1 MRTIIRTSAI
11 PNLFNSEK
19 TRQLPTSRPK
29 RVGGK
34 GLIASTVVPTSILT
48 TLVYNNSSQGTT
60 SFLWS
65 DSETQLIV
73 RFISSDSEGNYYY
86 SASAATTT
94 SIPSSPVPGNTN
106 LIQVIIGNSVTSI
119 GDAAF
124 LQCTALT
131 SVTIGNSVTSI
142 GVLLIGTGA
151 FQGCSALTSV
161 TFTPTSTLGSIGAST
176 FQECYG
182 LRTTTIPNSVT
193 YIEDNAFSDSVLNTV
208 TIANNQLPGIPSP
221 NSSGVAFFGVT
232 VHTVLP

>member
-1 MRTIIRTSAI
+1 
-11 PNLFNSEK
+11 
-19 TRQLPTSRPK
+19 LPTSRPK

-65 DSETQLIV
+65 NPETQLLV
-73 RFISSDSEGNYYY
+73 RFISSDSEGHYYY
-86 SASAATTT
+86 SAATTT
-94 SIPSSPVPGNTN
+94 SIPSSQVPGNTN

-119 GDAAF
+119 GDDAF
-124 LQCTALT
+124 QGCTALT

-142 GVLLIGTGA
+142 GVLFGGTGA

-176 FQECYG
+176 FQGCFG
-182 LRTTTIPNSVT
+182 LTTITIPNSVT
-193 YIEDNAFSDSVLNTV
+193 YIEYDAFSDSGLHTV
-208 TIANNQLPGIPSP
+208 TIANNQLSEIPSP
-221 NSSGVAFFGVT
+221 NSNVAFFGVN
-232 VHTVLP
+232 VQTVLP